1 MREVEVPV
9 LIVGGGGCGL
19 SASIFLSNLGVE
31 HVVYERRQGTS
42 RKPKAHYLNQRTME
56 IFRQHGIYDVIRAA
70 SAPIDKMGLVLWK
83 TSLGGNGALDGRVF
97 QQMDAFG
104 GGSLRA
110 RYESDGPVLS
120 GNLPQIRLEP
130 LLRQL
135 AEDKAPQSIHFDHT
149 VTEISQDSDGVT
161 ALVENNVSDEIF
173 RVRAQYAIGA
183 DAGRLVG
190 PTFGVQLEGP
200 TGLLDMVGVHFSAN
214 LSPWWDDDALLT
226 FFNNPEGAGTWGS
239 GAMAVLGPTWG
250 KDSEEWVIQFAFAPN
265 DPARNDESAMVPR
278 IRNLLKLPDLELQ
291 VHGINH
297 WVLEGVLADRYQC
310 GRVFLAGDAAHRHP
324 PTTGL
329 GLNTAFQDAHN
340 LAWKLALVLN
350 NGLAPELLGSYEI
363 ERRPIGRR
371 NVDWAM
377 FTFMNHSVL
386 DVGRGITPG
395 APPEQNQAAFEALF
409 ADNEMGDSL
418 RARAGEVFAT
428 QRTEMQAHDIEMG
441 FVYAEGAVVPDGS
454 AAPPRDPMGLVYVP
468 TSRPGHR
475 LPHAWIES
483 PERGRISTHDLITDT
498 DFVVITG
505 TDGQPW
511 AEVAERVGKE
521 HGIVLRAVSIG
532 TSGNFADAD
541 GAWAAVREIEESGAI
556 LVRPD
561 NHVAWR
567 SFTGADDPAATLTDA
582 LTRALKPHA
591 AEPVASTPS

>member
-1 MREVEVPV
+1 MREITVPV

-19 SASIFLSNLGVE
+19 SASIFLSDLGVE

-56 IFRQHGIYDVIRAA
+56 IFRQHGIYDVIRSA
-70 SAPIDKMGLVLWK
+70 SAPIDKMGLVQWK
-83 TSLGGNGALDGRVF
+83 TSLGGDGALDGRVF
-97 QQMDAFG
+97 QQMESFG

-110 RYESDGPVLS
+110 RYEADGPVLS

-135 AEDKAPQSIHFDHT
+135 AEDKAPGSVLFDHT
-149 VTEISQDSDGVT
+149 VTEISQDGDGV
-161 ALVENNVSDEIF
+161 AAVVHDNVVGETF

-200 TGLLDMVGVHFSAN
+200 TGLLDMVGVHFSAD
-214 LSPWWDDDALLT
+214 LSKWWDDDALLT

-250 KDSEEWVIQFAFAPN
+250 KNSEEWVIQFAFAPD

-278 IRNLLKLPDLELQ
+278 IRQLLKLPDLQLQ

-297 WVLEGVLADRYQC
+297 WVLEGVLADRYQV
-310 GRVFLAGDAAHRHP
+310 GRVFVAGDAAHRHP

-350 NGLAPELLGSYEI
+350 NGLSPALLDTYGP

-377 FTFMNHSVL
+377 FTFMNHTVL
-386 DVGRGITPG
+386 DAGRGITPG
-395 APPEQNQAAFEALF
+395 APVEQNRAAFEALF
-409 ADNEMGDSL
+409 AQSEMGDSL
-418 RARAGEVFAT
+418 RARATEVFRT

-441 FVYAEGAVVPDGS
+441 FFYADGAIVPDGS
-454 AAPPRDPMGLVYVP
+454 PPPPRDPMGLVYVP

-483 PERGRISTHDLITDT
+483 PEQGRISTHDLITGDG
-498 DFVVITG
+498 FVLITG
-505 TDGQPW
+505 DEGTPW
-511 AEVAERVGKE
+511 CDVADRVGKE
-521 HGIVLRAVSIG
+521 HGIELRAVAIG
-532 TSGNFADAD
+532 VLGDFADPD
-541 GAWAAVREIEESGAI
+541 GAWAATREIEDSGAI

-567 SFTGADDPAATLTDA
+567 SLKSVDDPAATLADA
-582 LTRALKPHA
+582 LARTLKPRVP
-591 AEPVASTPS
+591 EPTA